1 MKTSFAHA
9 ALGTAALAVSV
20 ACGLAFGP
28 LALAAPPGAAVT
40 ADLPAWAYPVAPPGL
55 PEPDPAKVVH
65 VPGSDRQYTEQQ
77 ILARFSPPDWFPNE
91 HPAMPPV
98 VADGI
103 KPTIFACAVCHLP
116 SGAGH
121 PESSSLWGLP
131 AGYFVR
137 QMADYAAGKHTGPR
151 KVLMTKI
158 AQAISADDSRAAA
171 EYYAGL
177 KATPGYMKVVEQ
189 AVVPKSEVGE
199 GNMRFVVA
207 NGGTEPLGQ
216 RIIELPQN
224 EQAARDHNL
233 HIGFIAYVPPGS
245 IAKGERLASGGG
257 GKTVAC
263 AICHGPELQGHLG
276 EVPSIAG
283 RDAIFIVRQLMDFQ
297 YGRRDGSWASL
308 HGQIGAKL
316 DTDDIIALAA
326 FVASSK
332 P

>member
-1 MKTSFAHA
+1 
-9 ALGTAALAVSV
+9 
-20 ACGLAFGP
+20 
-28 LALAAPPGAAVT
+28 
-40 ADLPAWAYPVAPPGL
+40 
-55 PEPDPAKVVH
+55 
-65 VPGSDRQYTEQQ
+65 
-77 ILARFSPPDWFPNE
+77 
-91 HPAMPPV
+91 
-98 VADGI
+98 
-103 KPTIFACAVCHLP
+103 
-116 SGAGH
+116 
-121 PESSSLWGLP
+121 
-131 AGYFVR
+131 
-137 QMADYAAGKHTGPR
+137 
-151 KVLMTKI
+151 
-158 AQAISADDSRAAA
+158 
-171 EYYAGL
+171 
-177 KATPGYMKVVEQ
+177 
-189 AVVPKSEVGE
+189 
-199 GNMRFVVA
+199 MRFVVA